1 MNNGAIINR
10 RKKKKKYE
18 RKTRFAGWGF
28 QVFVVGRETEEE
40 MNFIFG
46 YFNMIELPFV
56 NFPPQPE
63 AWKRYQGWN
72 VNLGAIYFRRIKP
85 FSAPKGKRIFSL
97 LKLQPFS
104 FFKMGLTSQGRDSGD
119 TIRHR
124 LSTGQALNVVL
135 YMYYLILFSSP
146 QPCKNRVISPFYK
159 SQRS

>member
-1 MNNGAIINR
+1 MEDHVAYI
-10 RKKKKKYE
+10 
-18 RKTRFAGWGF
+18 
-28 QVFVVGRETEEE
+28 QVFVVGWETEAE

-56 NFPPQPE
+56 NFRLQPE
-63 AWKRYQGWN
+63 AWKRYQGWK
-72 VNLGAIYFRRIKP
+72 VNLGAIYFRRIKA
-85 FSAPKGKRIFSL
+85 FSAPKGKRTVSL

-135 YMYYLILFSSP
+135 YKIL
-146 QPCKNRVISPFYK
+146 KNKMNKQHVTLSRCICRIK
-159 SQRS
+159 